1 MEESTYDEAEFANI
15 VSKHLRIKNHALL
28 LKEKDLLESLSDIE
42 EKIDEPLNDPS
53 IIPTYLVSK
62 LAKKK
67 VKVALAGDG
76 ADELFSGYSPFKYI
90 TVMKLL
96 SYFPKSFGEFFY
108 KFISNLT
115 YEDNY
120 MSLLFLIKQISKG
133 IGYNTNQQIFR
144 WMSSFTK
151 NDINKVFLSNFKDTY
166 EKNENII
173 NFLGNKIIEKNIS
186 THDQITQI
194 FFENYLPNDIL
205 TKVDRASMYNS
216 LEVRAPFL
224 DKKIVEFSS
233 SIKNSIKIRGHT
245 KNILEKSVKQSYQ
258 KK

>member
-1 MEESTYDEAEFANI
+1 MRF
-15 VSKHLRIKNHALL
+15 
-28 LKEKDLLESLSDIE
+28 
-42 EKIDEPLNDPS
+42 
-53 IIPTYLVSK
+53 
-62 LAKKK
+62 
-67 VKVALAGDG
+67 
-76 ADELFSGYSPFKYI
+76 
-90 TVMKLL
+90 L
-96 SYFPKSFGEFFY
+96 SYFPKSFGKFFY
-108 KFISNLT
+108 KFFSNLN
-115 YEDNY
+115 YKDNY

-151 NDINKVFLSNFKDTY
+151 NDINKVFLNNFKDAY

-173 NFLGNKIIEKNIS
+173 NFLGNNIIEKNIS

-233 SIKNSIKIRGHT
+233 TIKNNIKIRRNT
-245 KNILEKSVKQSYQ
+245 KNILRKICKTKLPKEIVKRRKHGFAIPLSKMLRTSLKEKVNDSLTSNSTRVLDFVDKSQIQKILNSHHKGKDNRKMIWSLYMLEKSINNNLNNKN
-258 KK
+258 